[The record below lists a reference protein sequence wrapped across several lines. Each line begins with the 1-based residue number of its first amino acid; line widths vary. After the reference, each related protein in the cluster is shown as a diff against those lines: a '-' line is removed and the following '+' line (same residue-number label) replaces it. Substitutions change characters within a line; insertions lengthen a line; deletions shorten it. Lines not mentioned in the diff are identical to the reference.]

1 MYNFLWEI
9 SEPWEHRDQ
18 EKCGVIKVDIIR
30 LQIHFFINEINI
42 FSHNIK
48 ETSVWSTRFYG
59 NEPSNL
65 GR

>member
-9 SEPWEHRDQ
+9 SEPWKHWDQ

-48 ETSVWSTRFYG
+48 ETSVWRTRFYG